1 MYLLEN
7 SFEDVMLYEKVR
19 RPDGDGGFF
28 VEWVEGAT
36 FGAAITFDDS
46 LQGRRALAEGV
57 KNVYTIITKK
67 SAMLDF
73 HDVIMRIADGKI
85 FRITSDGDDNK
96 TPKGATL
103 DMRQVSA
110 EEWSLPI

>member
-1 MYLLEN
+1 MSLLEN
-7 SFEDVMLYEKVR
+7 SFEDVMLLEKVR
-19 RPDGDGGFF
+19 RPDGEGGFF

-36 FGAAITFDDS
+36 FKAAITFDNS
-46 LQGRRALAEGV
+46 MQSRRAFAEGV
-57 KNVYTIITKK
+57 KNVYTVTTKK

-73 HDVIMRIADGKI
+73 HDVIMRIADGKT

-96 TPKGATL
+96 TPKGSSL

-110 EEWSLPI
+110 EEWSLPV